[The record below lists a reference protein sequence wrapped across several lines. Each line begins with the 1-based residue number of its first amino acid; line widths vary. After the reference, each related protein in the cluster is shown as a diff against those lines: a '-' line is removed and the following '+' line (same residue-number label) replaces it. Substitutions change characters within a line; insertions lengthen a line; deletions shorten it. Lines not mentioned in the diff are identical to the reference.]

1 MFESAEGLKALED
14 LTENLRTLFQQE
26 HQLKAEGWYSDL
38 EFQKAVLAVFKEFI
52 AKLAD

>member
-1 MFESAEGLKALED
+1 MFENVEGLKALEE
-14 LTENLRTLFQQE
+14 LTESLRTLFQRE

-52 AKLAD
+52 AELAD